1 VAGSTTNAAVT
12 GEALRRAGV
21 LTGLLAGP
29 IWASVGY
36 LHQLAWEFVCGEQVP
51 WPSSLARGP
60 YGWAPIATFVITG
73 LLIVILAVGGAR
85 SAAAQAGKWF
95 RGHAARPAGGR
106 VDLGR
111 VSG

>member
-21 LTGLLAGP
+21 LTGLLAWP

-36 LHQLAWEFVCGEQVP
+36 LHQLAWEFV
-51 WPSSLARGP
+51 

>member
-1 VAGSTTNAAVT
+1 VLECLPAFWPGRSGPALATFISLPGNSCAA
-12 GEALRRAGV
+12 
-21 LTGLLAGP
+21 
-29 IWASVGY
+29 
-36 LHQLAWEFVCGEQVP
+36 
-51 WPSSLARGP
+51 PSSLARGP

-95 RGHAARPAGGR
+95 RGHAARSAGGR